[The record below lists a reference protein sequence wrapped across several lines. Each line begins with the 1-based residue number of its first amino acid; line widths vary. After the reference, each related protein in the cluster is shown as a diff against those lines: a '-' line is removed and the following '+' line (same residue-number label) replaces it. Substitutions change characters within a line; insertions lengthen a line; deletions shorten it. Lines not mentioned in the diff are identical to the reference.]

1 MSNSRLTVAYLTS
14 GAGGMYCGSCLHDNT
29 LARALCQLGVDAQ
42 LIPTYTP
49 IRTDEDDISVDQV
62 FFGGANVFLQQKI
75 PFFRFLPGFFD
86 RILDHPKI
94 LRWLTSRGMETSAKQ
109 LGALAVSMLRGVEG
123 NQRKEVRR
131 LCSWLKSTV
140 KPDLIVTSSVL
151 IAGCAATL
159 KQQLKVPILVTL
171 QGDDIFLEGLIEP
184 YKSQALDQIENLVKH
199 VDGFLVNSEYYR
211 DFMSDYLKIDKEKFR
226 VVPLGLD
233 VSDFADHAAQPIER
247 KEPRPPTVGFLARL
261 AEEKGL
267 HILVEAFLL
276 LRRLPGTE
284 STRLHIAGWLGSPNE
299 AYANEQFAK
308 LEAAGLSDA
317 FCYAGTVSRREKI
330 EFLHGL
336 DVLSV
341 PTTYREPKGLFVL
354 EAIAAGVPVVQP
366 DHGAF
371 PELIQRLGGGRLTPP
386 NDPEQLAAALHE
398 LLTNPEDRKELASR
412 GRELLHKNH
421 HAEAMAQ
428 ATLDLYASFLPA
440 HQKSID

>member
-1 MSNSRLTVAYLTS
+1 MPIADVNGIKLFFETNGTGYPIIFCHEFAGDYRSWDSQVEYFSRLYKTVTYS
-14 GAGGMYCGSCLHDNT
+14 
-29 LARALCQLGVDAQ
+29 ARGYYPSE
-42 LIPTYTP
+42 IPKDVGDYSQ
-49 IRTDEDDISVDQV
+49 DQSVGD
-62 FFGGANVFLQQKI
+62 
-75 PFFRFLPGFFD
+75 
-86 RILDHPKI
+86 
-94 LRWLTSRGMETSAKQ
+94 
-109 LGALAVSMLRGVEG
+109 
-123 NQRKEVRR
+123 
-131 LCSWLKSTV
+131 LKS
-140 KPDLIVTSSVL
+140 LM
-151 IAGCAATL
+151 
-159 KQQLKVPILVTL
+159 
-171 QGDDIFLEGLIEP
+171 
-184 YKSQALDQIENLVKH
+184 H
-199 VDGFLVNSEYYR
+199 
-211 DFMSDYLKIDKEKFR
+211 YLKIDKEKFR

-317 FCYAGTVSRREKI
+317 FWYAGTVSRREKI

-398 LLTNPEDRKELASR
+398 LLTNPDDRKELASR

-421 HAEAMAQ
+421 HAQAMAQ
-428 ATLDLYASFLPA
+428 ATLDLYTSFLRA
-440 HQKSID
+440 HQKYAD